1 MKKET
6 KKEKKE
12 KKKKNMASS
21 DVLSATLT
29 CDRRARDA
37 AISQF
42 LDRTE
47 SDEDVFAGIVVL
59 MGQALESRD
68 AETMAVAAEVVQAVG
83 VLRQSMKPPDGNHL
97 SIRELDLVFVAGLAK
112 DVFTAIG
119 DAASSD
125 AEVRTAVVPLQRFI
139 DDNSGTFDPAFFAAM
154 VSVLQEGYM
163 ACYRRHAPD
172 MGKLRDAIAGC
183 RAGAAHRTLRE
194 LAPVHAAHL
203 AREVEVAWSEY
214 ENLRKRVPEVEA
226 SVNAATRRHDSAAM
240 LQGIADLAPVA
251 ELMEPHLVTLV
262 AGAIGARDVAL
273 VKAASELAQRHSLLR
288 LPIREAHPPPLPNM
302 EPFEFRDGQPVMRD
316 PDDFFEHAGYLG
328 GLHPSELEGEF
339 TSIAFA
345 DVWLDFEKEHGDA
358 SEASTRYVPLAWL
371 AVKLFEAASGSCDD
385 SQESKSL
392 CCQAVQL
399 LDPDGN
405 VDVCWPRGCV
415 RQLETLRLPLFELAT
430 ESEQQVLGTA
440 AGSDVE
446 EQAPEADGGGLR
458 VHIIEY
464 SRHPQSLRSALL
476 SCESLLPCQR
486 GLRDA
491 GFSPELPSGAKIFVP
506 AEFYEAVV
514 MAVENVEDLRLT
526 PGHVIVSEEFE
537 EAALAA
543 VASLRSR
550 EQVEG
555 NATSPSSAF
564 LPASSAVR
572 RSRVSNAPG
581 ATSLAIAREVARPCI
596 GRSTS
601 RAATLT
607 GGDPVGRQQH
617 FHSRGPPIVPSVGS
631 VVMSEDGLHKCCKP
645 TRTAQPAEGIARG
658 SAQATERVAR

>member
-1 MKKET
+1 
-6 KKEKKE
+6 
-12 KKKKNMASS
+12 
-21 DVLSATLT
+21 
-29 CDRRARDA
+29 
-37 AISQF
+37 
-42 LDRTE
+42 
-47 SDEDVFAGIVVL
+47 
-59 MGQALESRD
+59 
-68 AETMAVAAEVVQAVG
+68 
-83 VLRQSMKPPDGNHL
+83 
-97 SIRELDLVFVAGLAK
+97 
-112 DVFTAIG
+112 
-119 DAASSD
+119 
-125 AEVRTAVVPLQRFI
+125 
-139 DDNSGTFDPAFFAAM
+139 
-154 VSVLQEGYM
+154 
-163 ACYRRHAPD
+163 
-172 MGKLRDAIAGC
+172 
-183 RAGAAHRTLRE
+183 
-194 LAPVHAAHL
+194 
-203 AREVEVAWSEY
+203 
-214 ENLRKRVPEVEA
+214 
-226 SVNAATRRHDSAAM
+226 
-240 LQGIADLAPVA
+240 
-251 ELMEPHLVTLV
+251 
-262 AGAIGARDVAL
+262 
-273 VKAASELAQRHSLLR
+273 
-288 LPIREAHPPPLPNM
+288 
-302 EPFEFRDGQPVMRD
+302 VMRD

-550 EQVEG
+550 EQVRRKRDFAVDCLPVCEQCG
-555 NATSPSSAF
+555 ASKPRFECSRCHVARYCSRGCQTMHWQVHRKSCNSDEVGILSVVSNTFIHVDLPSS
-564 LPASSAVR
+564 LRSGPSSCPKTA
-572 RSRVSNAPG
+572 
-581 ATSLAIAREVARPCI
+581 
-596 GRSTS
+596 STS
-601 RAATLT
+601 AAN
-607 GGDPVGRQQH
+607 P
-617 FHSRGPPIVPSVGS
+617 
-631 VVMSEDGLHKCCKP
+631 
-645 TRTAQPAEGIARG
+645 
-658 SAQATERVAR
+658 RVLRNPRKA